1 MENKPTSKE
10 CIGDFFILNDNL
22 TPCSK
27 FDDKYLYH
35 GKAIYEAFRIY
46 DGLPIFLEEHLNR
59 MDQSSRISDFPIWLN
74 HDQMISRIKDLINN
88 NPNRF
93 GNIKLIFNINGDEQN
108 FLAYLDNHS
117 LPTKDEYQNGVRTGL
132 YYAERENPNIKFV
145 NMDLRIG
152 TNKTI
157 HDKGYYEVLLVSNDN
172 KITECS
178 RSNVFFI
185 KNDIVFTPHVEL
197 VLPGINRDKV
207 IEICDMLEVDMFEN
221 DINLDNLSEYEAAF
235 ITGTSP
241 KAIQIKSIEETD
253 YQCNLPLY
261 TRISEMLD
269 EMIMNDKEKIARIWH
284 EGSA

>member
-10 CIGDFFILNDNL
+10 CIGDFFIHNDKL
-22 TPCSK
+22 TPSK
-27 FDDKYLYH
+27 QFDDKYLYQ

-59 MDQSSRISDFPIWLN
+59 MDRSFRISDFPIWLD
-74 HDQMISRIKDLINN
+74 HDQITSRIKDLINN

-108 FLAYLDNHS
+108 FLAYFDNHS
-117 LPTKDEYQNGVRTGL
+117 LPTKDEYQNGVNTGL

-152 TNKTI
+152 TNKII
-157 HDKGYYEVLLVSNDN
+157 HDKGYYEVLLVSDDD

-185 KNDIVFTPHVEL
+185 KNDAVFTPHVEL
-197 VLPGINRDKV
+197 VLPGITRDKV
-207 IEICDMLEVDMFEN
+207 IEICDKLDIDMFEN
-221 DINLDNLSEYEAAF
+221 DIGIDNLSEYEAAF
-235 ITGTSP
+235 ISGTSP
-241 KAIQIKSIEETD
+241 KTIQIKSIEKFD

-261 TRISEMLD
+261 TRISEKLD
-269 EMIMNDKEKIARIWH
+269 EMIMKDKEKIARVWH
-284 EGSA
+284 EESA